1 MAAWLLNTLK
11 SLVVLAYG
19 FTGLLYYGLAAVKL
33 GFFFK
38 KPTEKEELELQI
50 ARDKFWNLS
59 KDWSGFAH
67 HILTLRSGFK
77 FHYVCN
83 DQGVTDQDKPV
94 VVFIHGF
101 PDSWVIWRHVLSS
114 SSLQESATL
123 IAVDM
128 PGYGGSDSLDNY
140 SATNVLES
148 LTEFVIAIRAKY
160 GVDTEAGPRQ
170 KKLTIVGH
178 DWGCVVSMRLAA
190 EAPQL
195 ADRFILTNGPLP
207 RHSGSNVRRLISTS
221 VKMVKTASRDPF
233 RSRSMFSKAFST
245 LSPVLR
251 QLWKS
256 KYIFAFQLPMF
267 LVRYLGRGGYYSFL
281 KMIHRGSYGKRE
293 FTSQDAA
300 ECLASTMGPST
311 AESNTQTADGEEY
324 SASLKNER
332 APSSFQ
338 HMACYY
344 RDGTSMARWNNG
356 SNGTG
361 LFDDGPK
368 GALKASATILWGKA
382 DIALEPQICLDGISD
397 YLVTD
402 SQLVELSL
410 SGHFT
415 PVERESQVA
424 LEKAV
429 EWAVKGEKED
439 IGAVIKACYPTAV
452 VALRK

>member
-1 MAAWLLNTLK
+1 MAAWLLNKLK
-11 SLVVLAYG
+11 SFVVLAYG
-19 FTGLLYYGLAAVKL
+19 FTGLLYYGLVAVRL
-33 GFFFK
+33 GYFFK
-38 KPTEKEELELQI
+38 EPTEKENLELQI

-83 DQGVTDQDKPV
+83 DSGSQGAADQSKPV

-101 PDSWVIWRHVLSS
+101 PDSWAIWRHILR
-114 SSLQESATL
+114 
-123 IAVDM
+123 
-128 PGYGGSDSLDNY
+128 SDSFENY

-170 KKLTIVGH
+170 KKLTIVAH
-178 DWGCVVSMRLAA
+178 DWGCVISMRLAA

-207 RHSGSNVRRLISTS
+207 RHSTSNVRRLISTS
-221 VKMVKTASRDPF
+221 VKMVKTASHDPV
-233 RSRSMFSKAFST
+233 RSRAMFSKAFST
-245 LSPVLR
+245 LGPVFR
-251 QLWKS
+251 QVWRS

-281 KMIHRGSYGKRE
+281 KIIHRSSYGRRE

-324 SASLKNER
+324 PASLKNER

-344 RDGTSMARWNNG
+344 RDGTSIARWNKSVETITDLHSIASVSG

-402 SQLVELSL
+402 SQLVELPL

-415 PVERESQVA
+415 PLERESQVA

-429 EWAVKGEKED
+429 EWSVKGEKED
-439 IGAVIKACYPTAV
+439 IGAVVKACYPKAV
-452 VALRK
+452 VTLRK

>member
-1 MAAWLLNTLK
+1 MAAWLLNKLK
-11 SLVVLAYG
+11 SFMVLAYG
-19 FTGLLYYGLAAVKL
+19 FTGLLYYGLVAVRL
-33 GFFFK
+33 GYLFK
-38 KPTEKEELELQI
+38 EPTEKENLELQI

-59 KDWSGFAH
+59 KDC
-67 HILTLRSGFK
+67 GFK

-83 DQGVTDQDKPV
+83 DSGNRGPADQAKPV

-101 PDSWVIWRHVLSS
+101 PDSWAIWRHVLSS

-123 IAVDM
+123 VAVDM
-128 PGYGGSDSLDNY
+128 PGYGGSDSFEEY

-170 KKLTIVGH
+170 KKL
-178 DWGCVVSMRLAA
+178 DYS
-190 EAPQL
+190 
-195 ADRFILTNGPLP
+195 LP
-207 RHSGSNVRRLISTS
+207 RHSASNVRRLISTS
-221 VKMVKTASRDPF
+221 VKMVKTASRDPI

-245 LSPVLR
+245 LGPVFR
-251 QLWKS
+251 QVWRS

-281 KMIHRGSYGKRE
+281 KIIHRSSYGRRE

-311 AESNTQTADGEEY
+311 TESSTQTADGEEY
-324 SASLKNER
+324 PASLKNER

-344 RDGTSMARWNNG
+344 RDGTSIARWNKSVETITDLHSISGGNG
-356 SNGTG
+356 AG

-397 YLVTD
+397 YLVAD
-402 SQLVELSL
+402 SQLVELPL

-415 PVERESQVA
+415 PLERESQVA

-429 EWAVKGEKED
+429 EWS
-439 IGAVIKACYPTAV
+439 ACYPKAV
-452 VALRK
+452 VTLRK